1 MDLILKMY
9 TKIEGADIRDNFLTV
24 RFLKIMLGNFLNMG
38 FQWLDDC
45 EFLEQ
50 LIGQLNG
57 DTTSDT
63 RANVCQLLCDLVMNN
78 RESMNKDKSEE
89 DPILKKIES

>member
-1 MDLILKMY
+1 MGSLFNIFIFLI
-9 TKIEGADIRDNFLTV
+9 FLIFF
-24 RFLKIMLGNFLNMG
+24 FL
-38 FQWLDDC
+38 QWLDDC

-57 DTTSDT
+57 ETTSDT
-63 RANVCQLLCDLVMNN
+63 RANVCQLLCDLVLNN
-78 RESMNKDKSEE
+78 RENVNKDKSEE